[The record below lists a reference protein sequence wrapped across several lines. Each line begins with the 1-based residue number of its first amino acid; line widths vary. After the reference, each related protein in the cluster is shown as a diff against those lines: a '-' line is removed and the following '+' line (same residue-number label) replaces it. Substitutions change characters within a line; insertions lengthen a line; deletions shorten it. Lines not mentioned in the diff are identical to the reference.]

1 MGDAM
6 SYPPATRPSMRMLAD
21 LLSTWGVG
29 LRVVDGEL
37 RMRDL
42 DERLTD
48 ADRAA
53 VRHYSAGLVDV
64 LTAADEPA
72 APETFIDTTRCPRC
86 SADLEAV
93 GVAYRTDHRGDLFER
108 CIKCG
113 ETWPWGEP
121 QVTKPP

>member
-1 MGDAM
+1 MT
-6 SYPPATRPSMRMLAD
+6 YPPATRPSMRILAD

-37 RMRDL
+37 RIRDL

-64 LTAADEPA
+64 LTTPDEPP
-72 APETFIDTTRCPRC
+72 APETFIDTTRCQRC
-86 SADLEAV
+86 
-93 GVAYRTDHRGDLFER
+93 GVVLTPDGIAYRTDHRGDLFER
-108 CIKCG
+108 CVGCG

-121 QVTKPP
+121 RVTKPP